1 MACPGGAVKDSM
13 TRLTF
18 FSQSLLFMRLE
29 PFIAIFSFY
38 SLVGAGFGE
47 GQGHGLVEQIEA
59 LQRIDGILRG
69 IDRVEDDE
77 RLAFGF
83 EILLG
88 DNVDDFAEFAENVAQ
103 RGGQRGDFDAF
114 VEVSDLLTDITHA
127 LLDWKNRKM
136 MSERDILWIV
146 SYIYAMDKRLVY
158 RRELLRVF
166 VRSAMYERC
175 VGRDF
180 FSHD

>member
-1 MACPGGAVKDSM
+1 
-13 TRLTF
+13 
-18 FSQSLLFMRLE
+18 
-29 PFIAIFSFY
+29 
-38 SLVGAGFGE
+38 
-47 GQGHGLVEQIEA
+47 
-59 LQRIDGILRG
+59 
-69 IDRVEDDE
+69 
-77 RLAFGF
+77 
-83 EILLG
+83 
-88 DNVDDFAEFAENVAQ
+88 
-103 RGGQRGDFDAF
+103 
-114 VEVSDLLTDITHA
+114 LTDITHA